1 MSPSITAV
9 ETAGINLVILVGEV
23 TSPVVGRTLASGDT
37 ASTFDI
43 ATVTEVGRVSVPV
56 SVIGECDIA
65 TVGAELCVVGYVR
78 RRFFRSSSGVT
89 SRTEVVAESV
99 VPMRRRVQAR
109 KIAARA
115 LENLSEFLD
124 T

>member
-1 MSPSITAV
+1 MSPSIAAV

-23 TSPVVGRTLASGDT
+23 TSPVVSRTLTSGDL
-37 ASTFDI
+37 ASSFDI
-43 ATVTEVGRVSVPV
+43 ATVTESGRVSVPV
-56 SVIGECDIA
+56 SVVGECDIA

-78 RRFFRSSSGVT
+78 RRFFRSGAGVT

-99 VPMRRRVQAR
+99 VPMRRRAQAR
-109 KIAARA
+109 KVASRA
-115 LENLSEFLD
+115 LENLSEFLE